1 MTGAGQGNA
10 DAIEAG
16 SGSFGR
22 LREDARA
29 AALERCLKGV
39 TATAKL
45 LRADPP
51 LRSLHLC
58 KCGLGNLSVR
68 AVAESLMANSHLHE
82 LLLGENAI
90 GEPGRAAE
98 ILFGARAPLRGVPPG
113 TGAGREGRGRGG
125 PMSRPTQHRAR
136 RLGQTRA
143 GS

>member
-1 MTGAGQGNA
+1 MTLAGAGQGNA

-68 AVAESLMANSHLHE
+68 AVAESLMANSQLHE

-90 GEPGRAAE
+90 GDAGVRSPDTPSS
-98 ILFGARAPLRGVPPG
+98 LARAESSLPG
-113 TGAGREGRGRGG
+113 CCVV
-125 PMSRPTQHRAR
+125 
-136 RLGQTRA
+136 
-143 GS
+143 

>member
-1 MTGAGQGNA
+1 MNSSSRSLSDVLAGAGQGNA

-90 GEPGRAAE
+90 GDAGVRSPDT
-98 ILFGARAPLRGVPPG
+98 LSSLARAESSLPG
-113 TGAGREGRGRGG
+113 FRVV
-125 PMSRPTQHRAR
+125 
-136 RLGQTRA
+136 
-143 GS
+143 